1 MHVFGAYS
9 PAAAMRATASC
20 RTKEASA
27 LARQD
32 VLLFAGAEN
41 HYVPN
46 NQIYDQAGWLTNAG
60 SVTTRPAG
68 HEISA

>member
-27 LARQD
+27 LVRQD

-46 NQIYDQAGWLTNAG
+46 NQIYDQAGG
-60 SVTTRPAG
+60 SQTPAP
-68 HEISA
+68 